1 MAAVFNPYEIFGINT
16 DATQD
21 EIKSAFRK
29 LSKENHPDAN
39 NGNSK
44 NFINIKK
51 AYEILMHKEKRDTFD
66 LYGVVIDLA
75 EETKKLAF
83 SIFLDVAL
91 RCPAGLPLDNEIKN
105 FITIALIPKHEQEMK
120 DAEEKKKLLELRLA
134 GIVSK
139 PDDEEDFITIQ
150 TRKVIED
157 FERSFQMAM
166 LKRDLHKAALELLQK
181 YKFNLE
187 QIESAERSSPEVS
200 AIDDIEE
207 MMGMFG
213 FINPQDRRKGNDN
226 KSYHP

>member
-1 MAAVFNPYEIFGINT
+1 MAVVVFNPYEILGVNT

-21 EIKSAFRK
+21 EIKIAFRK

-66 LYGVVIDLA
+66 LYGMVVDFV
-75 EETKKLAF
+75 EESKKLAF
-83 SIFLDVAL
+83 TIFLDVAL
-91 RCPAGLPLDNEIKN
+91 RCPAGFPLDNEIKK
-105 FITIALIPKHEQEMK
+105 FITIALIPKYEQEMK
-120 DAEEKKKLLELRLA
+120 DAEKKKELLESRLT

-139 PDDEEDFITIQ
+139 PDGEEDFITAQ

-157 FERSFQMAM
+157 FERSYQMAM
-166 LKRDLHKAALELLQK
+166 LKRDLHKAALELLQE

-187 QIESAERSSPEVS
+187 QIESAERQPF
-200 AIDDIEE
+200 DDERVR
-207 MMGMFG
+207 FT
-213 FINPQDRRKGNDN
+213 FV
-226 KSYHP
+226 YT

>member
-1 MAAVFNPYEIFGINT
+1 VAAVFNPYDVLGVST

-21 EIKSAFRK
+21 EIKSAYRK

-39 NGNSK
+39 GDSK
-44 NFINIKK
+44 KFINIKK

-66 LYGVVIDLA
+66 FYGVVVDFA
-75 EETKKLAF
+75 EESKKLAF

-91 RCPAGLPLDNEIKN
+91 RCPAGLPLDNEIKS

-120 DAEEKKKLLELRLA
+120 DAEEKKELLESRLA
-134 GIVSK
+134 GIVNK

-157 FERSFQMAM
+157 FERSYQMAM

-187 QIESAERSSPEVS
+187 QIESAEHSSLKAS
-200 AIDDIEE
+200 AIEDIEE
-207 MMGMFG
+207 MMGMLG
-213 FINPQDRRKGNDN
+213 FINPQNRRKSNDN
-226 KSYHP
+226 KSYRP